1 MRSLIFLSALALWLD
16 LNAPAAPINT
26 TLALPLNPP
35 IQGFA
40 TTNAFPGLAF
50 SSPLALVTPPG
61 ETNRLFVIE
70 QPGRIVVITNLTQPN
85 RTVFLD
91 IAARIRSGG
100 EEGLLGLAFDPNYA
114 SNGYFYIFYTA
125 NATTSAGTGLHDRLS
140 RFQVSPD
147 DSNRVLPDSEVPL
160 LLQYDQAPNHNGGN
174 IVFGPDGYLYVGLGD
189 EGGANDSYQNSQRI
203 DKDFFS
209 GILRIDVH
217 SRSGNLAPNSHPSV
231 AGNYLVPADNPF
243 VGAMEFN
250 GLSVDPTKV
259 RTEFWAVGLR
269 NPWRFSFDPST
280 GTLYC
285 ADVGQDAREEVDI
298 IVRGGNYGW
307 NYVEGTIPGPRKAP
321 AGFQSIAP
329 ILNYPHGTST
339 NQGKSITGGVV
350 YRGQRISSLVGAY
363 VFGDYVSGNIWSV
376 RYDGTKA
383 APMEWLTRDSSI
395 SAFGTDPRNGDVLFC
410 NLSSGTIKRLTHA
423 SDSTG
428 TPLPPSLADTGAFV
442 NLQTLEP
449 AANIIP
455 YDINVPFWSDNARK
469 QRWFTLTKV
478 GSAVSFNRTNNYGFP
493 EGAIWVKHFDLEL
506 TNGVASSARRL
517 ETRFIVRNARGVY
530 GVTYRWDNL
539 QTNAYL
545 VADAGFDETFTVWD
559 QGVAR
564 FQTWHYPG
572 RAECLACHTA
582 AGGYALGF
590 NTAQLN
596 RTTQRAG
603 AAVDQISALSDAG
616 YFDVPVND
624 RATLPALAAA
634 NDTSTSLEYRV
645 RSYLEAN
652 CAQCHQPGSAGV
664 GYFDA
669 RTITST
675 AAAGL
680 IDGPLN
686 DAKSDPNNRVVSP
699 GHPEFSMLLTR
710 IANNG
715 PGRMPP
721 LATTV
726 LDTQS
731 IALLSAWITNDLPSY
746 LSFSAWQSNHFE
758 STNAPNA
765 APDAD
770 PDQDGFGN
778 MWEYLAGGNPIQAD
792 RPWHFEISVQPVTS
806 VATVTFPWLANRN
819 FVVQTADAL
828 ESPIQWRPLDVPA
841 NRPHYPAQTTT
852 ATIQDTFAPGTNKF
866 YRVIMNAP

>member
-1 MRSLIFLSALALWLD
+1 MLWLGF
-16 LNAPAAPINT
+16 NASSAPINT
-26 TLALPLNPP
+26 TLALPSNLP

-40 TTNAFPGLAF
+40 TTSAFPGLAF
-50 SSPLALVTPPG
+50 NSPVALVTPPG
-61 ETNRLFVIE
+61 ETNRLFVVE
-70 QPGRIVVITNLTQPN
+70 QDGRIVAITNLAKPT

-91 IAARIRSGG
+91 ISARLHSGG

-114 SNGYFYIFYTA
+114 SNGYFYVFYTA
-125 NATTSAGTGLHDRLS
+125 NATTSAGTGLHERLS

-147 DSNRVLPDSEVPL
+147 DPNRALPDSEVPL
-160 LLQYDQAPNHNGGN
+160 LLQYDEASNHNGGQ
-174 IVFGPDGYLYVGLGD
+174 IAFGPDGYLYVGLGD
-189 EGGANDSYQNSQRI
+189 EGGGNDSYQNSQRI

-217 SRSGNLAPNSHPSV
+217 SLPGNLAPNPHSSV
-231 AGNYLVPADNPF
+231 TANYAVPADNPF
-243 VGAMEFN
+243 VGATEFN

-269 NPWRFSFDPST
+269 NPWRFTFDPET

-307 NYVEGTIPGPRKAP
+307 NHVEGNIPGPHTAP
-321 AGFQSIAP
+321 AGLSFIAP
-329 ILNYPHGTST
+329 LLNYKHGTGT
-339 NQGKSITGGVV
+339 HQGKSITGGVV
-350 YRGQRISSLVGAY
+350 YRGQRMSSLAGAY
-363 VFGDYVSGNIWSV
+363 VFGDYVSGNIWSI
-376 RYDGTKA
+376 RYDGASAT
-383 APMEWLTRDSSI
+383 PMEWLTRDTSI
-395 SAFGTDPRNGDVLFC
+395 SAFGVDPRNGDVLFC
-410 NLSSGTIKRLTHA
+410 NLSAGAIKRLTYA
-423 SDSTG
+423 SDTSG

-442 NLQTLEP
+442 DLKTLEP
-449 AANIIP
+449 ATNIIP
-455 YDINVPFWSDNARK
+455 YDINVPFWSDNAQK
-469 QRWFTLTKV
+469 QRWFALTRE
-478 GSAVSFNRTNNYGFP
+478 GSSVSFNRTNHYGFP

-517 ETRFIVRNARGVY
+517 ETRFIVRNASGVY
-530 GVTYRWDNL
+530 GVTYRWDNS

-596 RTTQRAG
+596 RAAGTT
-603 AAVDQISALSDAG
+603 DQIGALSDAG
-616 YFDVPVND
+616 YFDAPVND
-624 RATLPALAAA
+624 RSTLPALAAA
-634 NDTSTSLEYRV
+634 NDTATSLEYRV
-645 RSYLEAN
+645 RSYLEVN

-664 GYFDA
+664 GHFDA
-669 RTITST
+669 RALTST

-680 IDGPLN
+680 MDGPLN
-686 DAKSDPNNRVVSP
+686 DARGDARNLVISP
-699 GHPEFSMLLTR
+699 EHPEYSMLLTR
-710 IANNG
+710 ISNNG

-721 LATTV
+721 LATTI

-731 IALLSAWITNDLPSY
+731 IALLNAWITNDLPSY
-746 LSFSAWQSNHFE
+746 LSFPAWQSNHFG

-770 PDQDGFGN
+770 PDQDRFSN
-778 MWEYLAGGNPIQAD
+778 MWEYLAGGNPAQVD
-792 RPWHFEISVQPVTS
+792 QPWHFELSVQPVTS

-819 FVVQTADAL
+819 FVVQTADTL
-828 ESPIQWRPLDVPA
+828 EAPIQWRPVNEIR
-841 NRPHYPAQTTT
+841 NRPHYPAQTSTVKIEDAFT
-852 ATIQDTFAPGTNKF
+852 PGTNKF
-866 YRVIMNAP
+866 YRVIMSAP